1 MDDFTL
7 LIIIMGAIILFIQ
20 FCFAAKFSAVA
31 EEKGH
36 YGYFWWVFIFGI
48 IGMILV
54 VALPDRARMIIKDVK
69 DKPSPGVGYS
79 LSTLANQK
87 ETASIPKGSWQC
99 KGCKKLNPS
108 YTGTCSCGT
117 SKYGN

>member
-1 MDDFTL
+1 MFVL
-7 LIIIMGAIILFIQ
+7 LFVLILAVLLFVMWLI
-20 FCFAAKFSAVA
+20 AAKFSAIA

-54 VALPDRARMIIKDVK
+54 AALPDRARMIIKDVE
-69 DKPSPGVGYS
+69 DKPSSGAGYS
-79 LSTLANQK
+79 LSKMATQK

-99 KGCKKLNPS
+99 KGCNKINPS